1 MEPGLISSVFD
12 LFYHEMKDW
21 WNMAGE
27 LLLFFTSILITGAI
41 AFLLSKIR
49 DSGKH
54 EPRMNSFYSL
64 GVAALLWVVLNAVTI
79 VINPEYFPFVYT
91 AKVVFVCIVPYVSVW
106 FFLNFTESRLI
117 RSWAVK
123 SVLLLIPIIDIV
135 LLVTNPLHKLFF
147 ISFDYPYSQK
157 GPIFAVHYAFIV
169 SAGNVSFVVVFRYIF
184 KKFRQSPIVLLTGTG
199 IIVPFVLNLFYSFN
213 LSKFNHDTTPLG
225 YFITIIAFIYFSDI
239 SRIDTSR
246 ELSNAL
252 AELTKL
258 PAFSAGLLEEAAGGI
273 AQTGCIALKT
283 HRVGIWTTND
293 GARIYKSVVCYDF
306 SEGTHYV
313 REDFDLLHRTQY
325 ADRLKTE
332 RLIVV
337 NDVRLSDV
345 GYNLADDFGQN
356 VRSMLFAPIRIGGKL
371 AGVVSIE
378 QDRCA
383 EFPNKREWT
392 REEQNFASSLA
403 DLMALAMESSE
414 RRALMRRTETM
425 MSNLPG
431 MVYQCLNDPPKFT
444 FTVVSEGSL
453 ELLGYTPDELV
464 GNSELRFFDI
474 VHPDDRQSLEELCI
488 ETLCSGKPLETTFR
502 IIMKDGTV
510 KWIWERSHVLE
521 FSPDGTPIFLEG
533 FYTDITEQR
542 RLEAAELANRTKSE
556 FLANMSHEIR
566 TPMNAILGMTDL
578 SLRNM
583 ASQETV
589 RSYLGNIKTAGNQ
602 LLSIINDILDF
613 SKIESGAVELIP
625 DKYYVHSMINDVVTM
640 IYVRIGYKPLDFIV
654 DDDPEL
660 PCELIGDVTRIKQV
674 LINLLSNAVK
684 FTQKGHIV
692 FSIGAETSEV
702 TGLCRLKVSVSD
714 TGIGIRDEDIS
725 LLFDSFSQIDTR
737 KNRSIEGTG
746 LGLAISKNL
755 VELMGGEIQVESEYG
770 VGSCFSFSV
779 VQSAEAFHSMPKTPD
794 SENCKAALW
803 ISNEAKSRIL
813 KNKIVKLGAA
823 CDIIDSPE
831 WIDQYT
837 HVFFDSDYL
846 RKITER
852 SYPGTKLISVSHG
865 LADNESVL
873 PNIERINTPLTSRLL
888 SRLLGVKADD
898 LTAEEADGGMTAVR
912 LHNVRLL
919 VIDDIEIN
927 LMIAKETLLAY
938 GGQVDIVDSGETAIE
953 MIKRNDYDLVFM
965 DHMMPDMDGVNT
977 TKIIRAMP
985 DEKFKSLPIIA
996 LTANVVGD
1004 VRELFVSSGM
1014 NDYLSKPLEHTEIE
1028 RVLKEWL
1035 PDEKWSHT
1043 LRHSEKENG

>member
-1 MEPGLISSVFD
+1 
-12 LFYHEMKDW
+12 
-21 WNMAGE
+21 MAGE
-27 LLLFFTSILITGAI
+27 LSLFFVSILIAGVI

-49 DSGKH
+49 DSSKN
-54 EPRMNSFYSL
+54 EVRMKSFYSL
-64 GVAALLWVVLNAVTI
+64 GVTALIWVVLNAVTI
-79 VINPEYFPFVYT
+79 IINPKYFPFVYT
-91 AKVVFVCIVPYVSVW
+91 AKVIFVCIVPYVSVW
-106 FFLNFTESRLI
+106 FFLNFTESKLI
-117 RSWAVK
+117 RSRPVK
-123 SVLLLIPIIDIV
+123 SALLLIPTIDIIM
-135 LLVTNPLHKLFF
+135 LATNPFHKLFF
-147 ISFDYPYSQK
+147 ISFNYPYSQK
-157 GPIFAVHYAFIV
+157 GPVFAVHYAFIV
-169 SAGNVSFVVVFRYIF
+169 SAGIVSFFIVFRYIF

-213 LSKFNHDTTPLG
+213 LTKFAHDTTPLG

-246 ELSNAL
+246 DLSNAL
-252 AELTKL
+252 VELTRL

-273 AQTGCIALKT
+273 AETGCIALKT
-283 HRVGIWTTND
+283 HRVGIWSATD
-293 GARIYKSVVCYDF
+293 EARIYKSVVYYDF
-306 SEGTHYV
+306 LEGKRNV

-431 MVYQCLNDPPKFT
+431 MAYQCLNDPPEFT

-453 ELLGYTPDELV
+453 ELLGYAPDELV
-464 GNSELRFFDI
+464 GNRQLRFLDI
-474 VHPDDRQSLEELCI
+474 VHPDDRYSLEELI
-488 ETLCSGKPLETTFR
+488 VETLSFGKSLETTFR
-502 IIMKDGTV
+502 VIMKDGTV

-521 FSPDGTPIFLEG
+521 FGPDGAPILLEG

-542 RLEAAELANRTKSE
+542 RLEAAELANRAKSE

-566 TPMNAILGMTDL
+566 TPLNAILGMTDL
-578 SLRNM
+578 TLRNM

-589 RSYLGNIKTAGNQ
+589 RDYLGNIKTAGNQ

-613 SKIESGAVELIP
+613 SKVESGAVELIP

-640 IYVRIGYKPLDFIV
+640 IYVRIGYKPLDFVV

-660 PCELIGDVTRIKQV
+660 PCELIGDVTRIKQI
-674 LINLLSNAVK
+674 LINLLTNAVK
-684 FTQKGHIV
+684 FTQNGHII
-692 FSIGAETSEV
+692 FSIGAEASE
-702 TGLCRLKVSVSD
+702 TEGLCRLNVSVSD
-714 TGIGIRDEDIS
+714 TGMGIRTEDIS
-725 LLFDSFSQIDTR
+725 LLFNSFSQIDTR

-755 VELMGGEIQVESEYG
+755 VERMGGEIQVESEYG
-770 VGSCFSFSV
+770 VGSCFSFNV
-779 VQSAEAFHSMPKTPD
+779 VQKAETFRSMPKIPGG
-794 SENCKAALW
+794 ECCKAALW
-803 ISNEAKSRIL
+803 LSNEIKSHIL
-813 KNKIVKLGAA
+813 KSKIIKLGAT
-823 CDIIDSPE
+823 CDIIDSSE
-831 WIDQYT
+831 CLDRYT
-837 HVFFDSDYL
+837 HVFFDATYL
-846 RKITER
+846 GRVVGKPC
-852 SYPGTKLISVSHG
+852 PGTKLIFVSHE
-865 LADNESVL
+865 LADNGSVP

-888 SRLLGVKADD
+888 SRLLSSPADD
-898 LTAEEADGGMTAVR
+898 MTASEMDGGMSAMR
-912 LHNVRLL
+912 LHNARLL

-927 LMIAKETLLAY
+927 LLIAKETLLAY
-938 GGQVDIVDSGETAIE
+938 GGQVDTVDSGETAIE
-953 MIKRNDYDLVFM
+953 MIRRNDYDIVFM
-965 DHMMPDMDGVNT
+965 DHMMPGMDGVDT

-985 DEKFKSLPIIA
+985 DEKYKSLPIIA

-1004 VRELFVSSGM
+1004 VRELFIGSGM
-1014 NDYLSKPLEHTEIE
+1014 NDFLSKPLEHTEIE

-1035 PDEKWSHT
+1035 PNEKWSKTPCHN
-1043 LRHSEKENG
+1043 EKSNG